1 MSPATTLQPLA
12 LILTL
17 PNMFNG
23 LSKLKRAPRVEM
35 FKSLEGKTE
44 NFV

>member
-1 MSPATTLQPLA
+1 MSPTTMSQPWA

-35 FKSLEGKTE
+35 FKSFEGKTE